1 MSKNELKASINQNVT
16 SDQYVAIVTV
26 SDEDKVRFVVA
37 NAASNNEFI
46 VEARIV
52 GQEDW
57 DTLATLL
64 GNTKTVVSVKT
75 YDQLRIRTNVY
86 ASASNYVRFV
96 ASSFNEAG
104 GSTSIGAPTGGT
116 VEADTINFISS
127 DSSIDIIADSANGII
142 DFKIAGS
149 SGSLSKYVK
158 TVVLGDW
165 SGPSLGEYTLSI
177 PFAFHGKANPVV
189 TCLESV
195 SSDFEEVIA
204 NVVIDSSN
212 NVFIKVLEN
221 PDTRF
226 VGKVFIN

>member
-1 MSKNELKASINQNVT
+1 MSSNDLKTSIIQTVVN
-16 SDQYVAIVTV
+16 DQYTTIVTV

-52 GQEDW
+52 GQDDW
-57 DTLATLL
+57 DNLATLL
-64 GNTKTVVSVKT
+64 GNTKTVVNVKT
-75 YDQLRIRTNVY
+75 YDQIRVRTNVY
-86 ASASNYVRFV
+86 ASASNYVRLV

-127 DSSIDIIADSANGII
+127 DSSVDIIADSANGII
-142 DFKIAGS
+142 DFKLVGS
-149 SGSLSKYVK
+149 SGSSSKYVK
-158 TVVLGDW
+158 TVVLSDW
-165 SGPSLGEYTLSI
+165 TGPSLGEYTLSI
-177 PFAFHGKANPVV
+177 PFSFHGKANPVV

-212 NVFIKVLEN
+212 NVFIKVLST

>member
-1 MSKNELKASINQNVT
+1 MSANELKASINQNVT
-16 SDQYVAIVTV
+16 SDTYSALVTI

-37 NAASNNEFI
+37 NAASNNEFVI
-46 VEARIV
+46 EARII

-57 DTLATLL
+57 DLLATLT
-64 GNTKTVVSVKT
+64 GNNKTVVSVKT
-75 YDQLRIRTNVY
+75 YDQLRVRCTLY

-96 ASSFNEAG
+96 ASSFNDAG
-104 GSTSIGAPTGGT
+104 GSTSIGAPTGGII
-116 VEADTINFISS
+116 EADTISFISS
-127 DSSIDIIADSANGII
+127 DSSVDIIADSNTGTI
-142 DFKIAGS
+142 DFKVAGS

-189 TCLESV
+189 TCM
-195 SSDFEEVIA
+195 EEVSGEFD
-204 NVVIDSSN
+204 VVEAPIIIDSSN
-212 NVFIKVLEN
+212 NVFIKVLET

-226 VGKVFIN
+226 TGKIFIN